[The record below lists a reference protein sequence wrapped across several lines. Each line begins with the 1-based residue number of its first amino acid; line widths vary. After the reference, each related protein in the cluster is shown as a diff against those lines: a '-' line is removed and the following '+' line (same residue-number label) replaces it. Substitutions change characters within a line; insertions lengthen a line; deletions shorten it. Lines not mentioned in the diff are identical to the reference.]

1 MVLKPYKGM
10 RLTKMM
16 SPMSPGAPLSFAGML
31 RHTHGWVFPW
41 AIEIWQGMHEERQ
54 SFAWSETKL
63 EKCVSSRTGPK
74 DERGKFH
81 NGCGLWEREEQLLQS
96 ASVRQAALRG
106 VKGEK
111 SSRGKGGRAEA
122 SRRRRQG
129 GARAAF
135 IHIQVWYW
143 THWRVAGS
151 TPWGSQVSGG

>member
-16 SPMSPGAPLSFAGML
+16 SPMNPGAPLSFAGMV
-31 RHTHGWVFPW
+31 RHTHTRWVGVSL
-41 AIEIWQGMHEERQ
+41 EIWQGMHEERQ

-74 DERGKFH
+74 DERGEFH
-81 NGCGLWEREEQLLQS
+81 NCCELWERKEQLLQS

-106 VKGEK
+106 VTGEK
-111 SSRGKGGRAEA
+111 SSREKGGRAEA
-122 SRRRRQG
+122 ARRRRQG
-129 GARAAF
+129 GAQAAF